1 MPEVAMVIIDNSYSQ
16 QNQDYLP
23 NRLLLQKDT
32 VRCFVNEFIDESP
45 ENEIGVVPI
54 AQVKYNIKTP
64 TKNKHTLD
72 QFLTNID
79 LDTISFPSSVVE
91 WCVRALKSKPQT
103 KKTILYFIGSLLENE
118 RDFDPIFDILNSLAG
133 LVDFGIK
140 VVFYG
145 EAVSYSELFEE
156 RIESNNFTYVLISPE
171 DDFYQTVFALMG
183 RNSDELEND
192 PELAAAIELS
202 KRIQ

>member
-1 MPEVAMVIIDNSYSQ
+1 MAEVAMVILDNSYNQ

-32 VRCFVNEFIDESP
+32 IRCLINEFIDESP

-79 LDTISFPSSVVE
+79 LENKTFPSFVVE
-91 WCVRALKSKPQT
+91 WCVKALNFRSQS
-103 KKTILYFIGSLLENE
+103 KKTILYFIGSLVDSES
-118 RDFDPIFDILNSLAG
+118 DFDPIFTIFNCLIGTGFS
-133 LVDFGIK
+133 IK
-140 VVFYG
+140 VVFFG
-145 EAVSYSELFEE
+145 EGVSYSELFEE
-156 RIESNNFTYVLISPE
+156 KVHGENFTYVVVSPE
-171 DDFYQTVFALMG
+171 DDFYQTVFMLMG
-183 RNSDELEND
+183 RNSDMLEDD

-202 KRIQ
+202 KREQ